1 MSVAASASGCT
12 SLTLIPSRGLFAIN
26 FTTAL
31 ARPALELHGSAESK
45 HLHAGRPIAIAGR
58 VCQPRRF
65 ETHIEDSIEAL
76 LSGRLAHAQQCFATG
91 SIVISLD
98 YFKRVIAGLRGL
110 IGGRIKTYE
119 PLLERARREAL
130 LRMTESAREQG
141 YDAIFNVR
149 LETSRLANATRDGK
163 GTAGVEMLAFGT
175 AVKFAS
181 RLG

>member
-1 MSVAASASGCT
+1 MEGVFHN
-12 SLTLIPSRGLFAIN
+12 LGLFFN
-26 FTTAL
+26 YAL
-31 ARPALELHGSAESK
+31 PLIILMVAYFIGSIIEKRHFASIRMREDRLHGFPVVSFDTMPDDWTVSSSN
-45 HLHAGRPIAIAGR
+45 L
-58 VCQPRRF
+58 
-65 ETHIEDSIEAL
+65 
-76 LSGRLAHAQQCFATG
+76 ATG

-110 IGGRIKTYE
+110 VGGRIKTYE

-141 YDAIFNVR
+141 FDAIFNVR

-175 AVKFAS
+175 AVKF
-181 RLG
+181 RTRFD

>member
-1 MSVAASASGCT
+1 MEDSVEKASLLFNYG
-12 SLTLIPSRGLFAIN
+12 LPLLILMMAYFVGSYIEKKHFRDIQK
-26 FTTAL
+26 
-31 ARPALELHGSAESK
+31 REDDLHGFPVVSFDTMPDDWNASTS
-45 HLHAGRPIAIAGR
+45 HM
-58 VCQPRRF
+58 V
-65 ETHIEDSIEAL
+65 
-76 LSGRLAHAQQCFATG
+76 TG

-130 LRMTESAREQG
+130 LRMTEAAREQG
-141 YDAIFNVR
+141 YDAVFNVR
-149 LETSRLANATRDGK
+149 LETSRLANSTRDGK

>member
-1 MSVAASASGCT
+1 MEGVFQNLSLFFNYALPLLIIMGAYFIGSTIERRHFASIRKREG
-12 SLTLIPSRGLFAIN
+12 
-26 FTTAL
+26 
-31 ARPALELHGSAESK
+31 ELHGFPVVSFDTMPDDWKVSSSN
-45 HLHAGRPIAIAGR
+45 L
-58 VCQPRRF
+58 
-65 ETHIEDSIEAL
+65 
-76 LSGRLAHAQQCFATG
+76 ATG

-141 YDAIFNVR
+141 FDAIFNVR

-175 AVKFAS
+175 AVKFES
-181 RLG
+181 RFG

>member
-1 MSVAASASGCT
+1 MSFDTMPDDWNASRS
-12 SLTLIPSRGLFAIN
+12 TL
-26 FTTAL
+26 
-31 ARPALELHGSAESK
+31 
-45 HLHAGRPIAIAGR
+45 
-58 VCQPRRF
+58 V
-65 ETHIEDSIEAL
+65 
-76 LSGRLAHAQQCFATG
+76 TG

-141 YDAIFNVR
+141 FDAIFNVR
-149 LETSRLANATRDGK
+149 LETSRLANARRDGK

-175 AVKFAS
+175 AVKLNS